1 MPEISL
7 GRKVNIAGRTL
18 KNIALGRPISV
29 SFEITYNCNAKCK
42 HCDLGDYVKEPRL
55 GPEVFADRF
64 EELRPVVAQISGGEP
79 MLRKDL
85 TDIVR
90 SMKDRD
96 PVAVFVLTTN
106 AQTLNEERYL
116 KLRDAG
122 IDQFCLSLDYP
133 DERQNEFRSLKRN
146 FEHISQLAPRLAQYG
161 NKDLIMACVVQ
172 SDNFRDLPR
181 IAELAREWGVAVN
194 FSTYNSLR
202 TGNKDY
208 LISSPEDLAE
218 LEQIVNR
225 LLEMQSDGYA
235 ILSSEWTL
243 RQMIRF
249 FRDGRQPNCMAG
261 KRFLIVNPWGKLT
274 PCGMF
279 RDMYDSQKEL
289 VRAFA
294 NHNDCDKCYTSI
306 RVNSEKSLPRML
318 VDALRVVRQKQHEI
332 PRENVTGKSGKLEP
346 VDKTHE

>member
-7 GRKVNIAGRTL
+7 GRKANITARTL

-55 GPEVFADRF
+55 GPEVFAGRL

-85 TDIVR
+85 VDIVR
-90 SMKDRD
+90 EMKSRD
-96 PVAVFVLTTN
+96 SVAVFVLTTN
-106 AQTLNEERYL
+106 AQNLNEERYL
-116 KLRDAG
+116 KLREAG
-122 IDQFCLSLDYP
+122 IDQFSISLDYP
-133 DERQNEFRSLKRN
+133 DERQNEFRNLKRN
-146 FEHISQLAPRLAQYG
+146 FEHMSELVPKLAGHG
-161 NKDLIMACVVQ
+161 NRDLILACVVQ
-172 SDNFRDLPR
+172 SDNFRSLPQV
-181 IAELAREWGVAVN
+181 AELASSWGVAVN

-202 TGNKDY
+202 TGNTDY
-208 LISSPEDLAE
+208 LVSSPGDLAE
-218 LEQIVNR
+218 LDQVVDR
-225 LLEMQSDGYA
+225 LLQMQGGGHS

-243 RQMIRF
+243 RQMTRF
-249 FRDGRQPNCMAG
+249 FRNGHQPNCMAG

-289 VRAFA
+289 VEAFA
-294 NHNDCDKCYTSI
+294 DQNDCDKCYTSI
-306 RVNSEKSLPRML
+306 RVNSEKTLSRMF
-318 VDALRVVRQKQHEI
+318 VDALRVIRQG
-332 PRENVTGKSGKLEP
+332 R
-346 VDKTHE
+346 